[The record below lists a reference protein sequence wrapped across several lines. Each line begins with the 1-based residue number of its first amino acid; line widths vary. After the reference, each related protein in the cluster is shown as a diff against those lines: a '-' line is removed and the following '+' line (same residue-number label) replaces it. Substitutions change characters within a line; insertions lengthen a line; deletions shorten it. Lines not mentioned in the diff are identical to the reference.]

1 MGYYFYPMDISGQ
14 LQHVIT
20 QIKRIRVQKGISQME
35 LSLRSD
41 LSQSFL
47 ANLEK
52 GKKAPSVLSILKI
65 ADGLEVNPKDFF
77 WENIDIETKQ
87 QIKNKI
93 IGLLEHL

>member
-1 MGYYFYPMDISGQ
+1 MDISGQ

>member
-1 MGYYFYPMDISGQ
+1 MGYYFYSMDISGQ
-14 LQHVIT
+14 LQHVIA
-20 QIKRIRVQKGISQME
+20 QIKKIRVQKGISQME

-65 ADGLEVNPKDFF
+65 ADGLEVNPKEFF
-77 WENIDIETKQ
+77 WENMDFETKQ